1 MAPKK
6 KEGNSK
12 AKKKGKCE
20 PSPEERERLDLL
32 ERASQC
38 STEAK
43 AEKKL
48 GEQFIAQSEQ
58 LKQYWEF
65 EKNTKSE
72 KKQSLLQ
79 KEHRLKEIRDR
90 HAIELSK
97 YKQTIKEQLFSNQD
111 DLSRN
116 VTESLVNVQCSTAR
130 HHHESGQQEHGLHE
144 ISVRIDRTNRSH
156 EDYKTA
162 VLQWRDAITSDF
174 REQATRRIASLASYS
189 EKKFKSTREQCGSQ
203 LREEL
208 RVLKS
213 THDDKIRNAM
223 EQNRKQFLLIRK
235 NCNMTINSNLDSI
248 TSLRSELNEL
258 REQDRFT
265 KKALHKMHNQNES
278 ILAPLEDN
286 KLGLQHLNDNLSAYK
301 KQKKELDA
309 QKRLLKLAEEELKE
323 IEWDHEVLF
332 QQFEALQKD
341 HIAQKKN
348 FNHSIYSAQQQSN
361 YENLLLEERIRK
373 LSKSGN
379 KNAGAIMRILQKAN
393 IELGA
398 IQESKIPINDIVK
411 EKNDHMQALQQELN
425 SITAA
430 RSRLLEKYEVIV
442 STT

>member
-1 MAPKK
+1 MV
-6 KEGNSK
+6 S
-12 AKKKGKCE
+12 
-20 PSPEERERLDLL
+20 
-32 ERASQC
+32 
-38 STEAK
+38 
-43 AEKKL
+43 
-48 GEQFIAQSEQ
+48 
-58 LKQYWEF
+58 
-65 EKNTKSE
+65 
-72 KKQSLLQ
+72 
-79 KEHRLKEIRDR
+79 
-90 HAIELSK
+90 
-97 YKQTIKEQLFSNQD
+97 
-111 DLSRN
+111 
-116 VTESLVNVQCSTAR
+116 VQCSTAR
-130 HHHESGQQEHGLHE
+130 HHHESGQQENGLHE

-208 RVLKS
+208 RVLES
-213 THDDKIRNAM
+213 THDDKIRKAM

-248 TSLRSELNEL
+248 TRLRSELNEL